1 MLLVAFGTALATGV
15 PVEEVVPVMQTG
27 MGNTLSSVMIVVGLG
42 AMLGRLIEVAGGADA
57 LAQKFTQVLG
67 ENPSGATT
75 ARGTR
80 RARRSVR
87 GGGSPWGGRHGRRRA
102 VR

>member
-1 MLLVAFGTALATGV
+1 MSAATLLGIAIGAIITLLLLVIKVKISAFVAMLLVAFGTALATGV

-57 LAQKFTQVLG
+57 LDAKIH
-67 ENPSGATT
+67 A
-75 ARGTR
+75 
-80 RARRSVR
+80 
-87 GGGSPWGGRHGRRRA
+87 GSR
-102 VR
+102 